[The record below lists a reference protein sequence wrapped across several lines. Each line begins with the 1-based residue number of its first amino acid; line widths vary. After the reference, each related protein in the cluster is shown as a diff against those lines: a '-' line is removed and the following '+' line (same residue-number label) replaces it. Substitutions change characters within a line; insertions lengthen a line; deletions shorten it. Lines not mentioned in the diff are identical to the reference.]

1 MTAESLATPLR
12 IKRSMYAMV
21 RCLAFVALMCACDA
35 RLGQI
40 QNDTVGGDGGSSSS
54 DGGTDAN
61 QMAAPPDAPLG
72 PWGTP
77 AIISTAAAAGDN
89 VDDCT
94 ISSDTLDLLYAVQ
107 QQNAATKQIWEMQR
121 ASTTAAWGTPVER
134 DELNIGT
141 SEESP
146 RLSLDNM
153 IVYYGVDDDIYQ
165 ATRSAIGGAFGTP
178 TPVTVMNTG
187 TLQKWLAICDNDV
200 AMISRSDP
208 TTSNMDLFEGTLS
221 GGATTVDTVLNSA
234 ENEISTFLS
243 KDCLTVYYA
252 SARSGTTQ
260 IYTSTRSAVG
270 QAWGSPTNATAPFS
284 SSDGT
289 DNEDPWV
296 SNDQRTFVFASIRG
310 NGTTKQ
316 LYISTR

>member
-1 MTAESLATPLR
+1 
-12 IKRSMYAMV
+12 MYVMV
-21 RCLAFVALMCACDA
+21 RCLAICALMCACDA

-40 QNDTVGGDGGSSSS
+40 QNNATGGDAGPGSSSS
-54 DGGTDAN
+54 DGGTDGE
-61 QMAAPPDAPLG
+61 MGVVPPDAPLG

-77 AIISTAAAAGDN
+77 AIISTAAAASAN

-94 ISSDTLDLLYAVQ
+94 MSSDTLDLLYAVQ
-107 QQNAATKQIWEMQR
+107 PNGASTKQLWEMTR

-153 IVYYGVDDDIYQ
+153 TVYYGVDDDIYQ
-165 ATRSAIGGAFGTP
+165 ATRQAIGGAFGTP
-178 TPVTVMNTG
+178 TPVTVVNTG
-187 TLQKWLAICDNDV
+187 TLQKWLAVCDNDV
-200 AMISRSDP
+200 VMISRSDP
-208 TTSNMDLFEGTLS
+208 TTANMDLFEGTLS
-221 GGATTVDTVLNSA
+221 AGASTVDTVLNSPQ
-234 ENEISTFLS
+234 NEISTFLS

-252 SARSGTTQ
+252 SSRSGETQ
-260 IYTSTRSAVG
+260 IYTSTRTAVG
-270 QAWGSPTNATAPFS
+270 QPWAPPTNAMPPFS

-296 SNDQRTFVFASIRG
+296 SVDQRTFVFASVRG
-310 NGTTKQ
+310 GGSTKQ